1 MPLSQIFDKV
11 FDKISFDEKCMKVG
25 NRFVRVHIVVNITLF
40 LHDFIVFVREKSFD
54 GNIKFFLIVR
64 ISEEKEERIDLLEEG
79 AFKRKT

>member
-1 MPLSQIFDKV
+1 MPLSQIFDKE

-64 ISEEKEERIDLLEEG
+64 ISEEKEERIDLPEEG

>member
-1 MPLSQIFDKV
+1 MPLSQMFDKV

-54 GNIKFFLIVR
+54 GNIKFFLLFGN
-64 ISEEKEERIDLLEEG
+64 SEEKKERIDLPEEG

>member
-1 MPLSQIFDKV
+1 MPLSQMFDKV

-54 GNIKFFLIVR
+54 GNIKFFLTVR
-64 ISEEKEERIDLLEEG
+64 NFRREG
-79 AFKRKT
+79 RKD